1 MKHHATAAALGLLT
15 AILASPAFPSQAA
28 GLDPSGI
35 WLKDDGMAK
44 MEIKKCG
51 KGGLCCKIVW
61 LKEPNDSRGK
71 PLHDVRNEDP
81 SMRDRPIIG
90 LPLFSNLSPAE
101 PNTWVGNV
109 YNPEEGHIYTEVKV
123 TVASRQQLVLR
134 GCKAWL
140 LCGEKVWTRSTL
152 PAPLPTAEPG
162 LQEAKAPAEPAP
174 KEPAIE
180 TAAEPQEMPQKITA
194 TEALGPNEPAIET
207 AAQEPEVKAPAS
219 LGPQAPTI
227 EAAAGR
233 ADLPPPVPT
242 HKSLAGASV
251 PAKVQVQ
258 ASAAGEAEETQA
270 VPISRGAAAPV
281 MRPVLPFPS
290 QDAAAGYGFML
301 TTATPESAPP
311 FSSEKVSTMFVITHA
326 LGSATASD
334 APVTDVAVEPQA
346 RAADGSPIPLPN
358 QKPKLKTTPQIAK
371 PQIAKPQ
378 ATMAADASDPPA
390 VVAKPKPKPKPVV
403 KQPEEDLPWL
413 QHP

>member
-1 MKHHATAAALGLLT
+1 
-15 AILASPAFPSQAA
+15 
-28 GLDPSGI
+28 
-35 WLKDDGMAK
+35 
-44 MEIKKCG
+44 
-51 KGGLCCKIVW
+51 
-61 LKEPNDSRGK
+61 
-71 PLHDVRNEDP
+71 
-81 SMRDRPIIG
+81 MRDRPIIG

-162 LQEAKAPAEPAP
+162 LQEAKAPAASAP
-174 KEPAIE
+174 KEPTIE
-180 TAAEPQEMPQKITA
+180 AAAEPQETPQKITA
-194 TEALGPNEPAIET
+194 PEALGPNEPLVET
-207 AAQEPEVKAPAS
+207 AAQEPEAKAPAS
-219 LGPQAPTI
+219 PRPEAPMI

-233 ADLPPPVPT
+233 ADPAPPAPT
-242 HKSLAGASV
+242 HKSFAGASA

-270 VPISRGAAAPV
+270 LPISRGAAPV

-290 QDAAAGYGFML
+290 QDAAAGYGFTL

-311 FSSEKVSTMFVITHA
+311 FSSEKVSTMFVITHP

-334 APVTDVAVEPQA
+334 APVTDVAIKPQA
-346 RAADGSPIPLPN
+346 RASNGSPIPLPN
-358 QKPKLKTTPQIAK
+358 QKPKLKATPQVVK

-390 VVAKPKPKPKPVV
+390 VASKPKPKPKPAV
-403 KQPEEDLPWL
+403 KQPENDLPWL